1 MRILLVSGSR
11 ARMPDP
17 VYPLGP
23 AMVGTALRRAGHDV
37 RWFDALRHADP
48 SAALATAL
56 DESAPEAVLLSIRN
70 IDNAAFPSPSRHFED
85 HLALAQ
91 AIREGRRIPASSAR
105 ARHIRYLGKLL
116 AADPQGAAV
125 LDAALTEDRAAH
137 AQEVARLHR
146 VEQWR
151 DRLLAEGDAALTE
164 LVARHPAVDG
174 AAVRDLVRQAGRDE
188 GTPRHAGTVRRLFRV
203 LRSALAGEVSGDA

>member
-1 MRILLVSGSR
+1 MSPRERHPAESTDDRPEPPSKS
-11 ARMPDP
+11 ARKREHE
-17 VYPLGP
+17 
-23 AMVGTALRRAGHDV
+23 ALQDLARRA
-37 RWFDALRHADP
+37 LE
-48 SAALATAL
+48 AAPGRVDRLAL
-56 DESAPEAVLLSIRN
+56 DQ
-70 IDNAAFPSPSRHFED
+70 
-85 HLALAQ
+85 ALAQ

-137 AQEVARLHR
+137 ALEVARLHR

-164 LVARHPAVDG
+164 FVARHPAVDG

-188 GTPRHAGTVRRLFRV
+188 GTTRHAGTVRRLFRL
-203 LRSALAGEVSGDA
+203 LRSALAGEVFGDA